1 MSMSCTACRGY
12 RHRFTLL
19 YSAEHLH
26 ETPYHGLGVS
36 REELADMVA
45 ACESLQLHL
54 ECEFASTELSGLLS
68 GSAVR
73 FWCLGCHRLYKTVIR
88 DFEAPDS
95 TM

>member
-1 MSMSCTACRGY
+1 
-12 RHRFTLL
+12 
-19 YSAEHLH
+19 
-26 ETPYHGLGVS
+26 
-36 REELADMVA
+36 MVA